1 MHIETYQIEV
11 ACGGLC
17 RFLGRNELTPILS
30 EEVYEKL
37 NDMVIKRLGSMN
49 MTFLLNSETRDI
61 WKVLF
66 IQAETSLNRPQYI
79 FIRVA
84 AEKE

>member
-37 NDMVIKRLGSMN
+37 NDMVIKRIGTMN
-49 MTFLLNSETRDI
+49 MTNLLNTETDDT

-66 IQAETSLNRPQYI
+66 IQGEMSHIRHQYI
-79 FIRVA
+79 FIRVT
-84 AEKE
+84 E